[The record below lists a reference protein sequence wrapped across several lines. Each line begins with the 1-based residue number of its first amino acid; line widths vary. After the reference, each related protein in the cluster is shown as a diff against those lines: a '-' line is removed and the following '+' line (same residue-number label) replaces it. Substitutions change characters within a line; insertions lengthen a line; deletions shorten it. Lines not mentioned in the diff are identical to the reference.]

1 MKDFLR
7 ILRRFVPPY
16 KRYLVGNILF
26 NILSAILN
34 LFSFALIIPILQIL
48 FKIDEGVY
56 TYMPVVV
63 DWANW
68 DSVKALPEI
77 WKNNFFW
84 FVSDLIEREG
94 GSFTLII
101 LGVFL
106 VVMTFLKVASMYLA
120 FYMMIPIRTG
130 VVRDIRNQ
138 INRKITQLSLG
149 FFSEERKG
157 DILARVSGDVNEI
170 EASIMSSLDMLFKNP
185 ILISIYLIGMILIS
199 WQLTLFVFI
208 LLPFAGYVMGQVG
221 KKLKRRSLEGQQQWG
236 ALMSQI
242 EETLG
247 GLRIINAFNAEKKIQ
262 DRFERA
268 NEQFRQTTTRV
279 YRRQQMAHPMSEF
292 LGTATIA
299 VVLWYGGSLIL
310 SNNSSIDAA
319 TFIYYLVIFYSIINP
334 AKDLSKA
341 AYAIQKGLASMTRID
356 KILMAQSDI
365 NDPEQPKPVKFT
377 HAIEYRNVWF
387 RYRNDW
393 VLKGINLTIP
403 KGKTV
408 ALVGQSGSGKST
420 LVDLL
425 PRFYDVTEGSIA
437 IDDTDI
443 RQVKLVDLRGLMG
456 NVNQEAILFN
466 DTFFNN
472 IAFGVEGATRE
483 QVEEAAKIANAHDF
497 IMASEHGY
505 DTNIGDRGGKLSGG
519 QRQRISIARAIL
531 KNPPILILDEATSA
545 LDTES
550 EHLVQEALEN
560 LMRNRT
566 TIVIAHRLSTIKNA
580 DEICVMHEGEIVERG
595 CHEDLLKLDGYY
607 KRLCDMQSF

>member
-56 TYMPVVV
+56 TYMPVVI

-247 GLRIINAFNAEKKIQ
+247 GLRIIKAFNAEKKIQ

-341 AYAIQKGLASMTRID
+341 AYAIQKGLASMMRID

-387 RYRNDW
+387 RYRNEW